1 MTSADD
7 RREDDDI
14 WAQAVAEDAEAQERL
29 KQQGE
34 QQQGEQRQGEQE
46 PQAADAD
53 PFGGGTVGDGAVGG
67 GGVGDGEKAFPFG
80 VGGPELAPLVDEV
93 RRFASAVGER
103 MQEVSRTLGAGEGLE
118 QLASPLRE
126 RHPEVYRHLAA
137 AGGELLAAYRAAV
150 SGQER
155 RWTGEKPSDSEHI
168 DLD

>member
-34 QQQGEQRQGEQE
+34 QRQGEQRQGEQE
-46 PQAADAD
+46 PLAADAD
-53 PFGGGTVGDGAVGG
+53 PFGG